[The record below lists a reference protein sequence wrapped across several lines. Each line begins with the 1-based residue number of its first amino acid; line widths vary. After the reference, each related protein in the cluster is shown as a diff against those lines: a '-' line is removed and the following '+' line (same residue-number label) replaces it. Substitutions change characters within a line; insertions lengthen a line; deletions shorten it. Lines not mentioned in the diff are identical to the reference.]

1 METIIF
7 FAIAGL
13 LLFIAIRINDIHNLL
28 VKERE
33 NSIFY
38 NEKEARS
45 NDEDYNSAKDF
56 VISTGKASTSS
67 LQTAF
72 RWGYN
77 KSARVIADLEE
88 DGVVEPAQQGERYR
102 KVNKEV

>member
-7 FAIAGL
+7 FAIVGL

-33 NSIFY
+33 STLFY
-38 NEKEARS
+38 NEKTERS
-45 NDEDYNSAKDF
+45 NDVDYQAAKDF

-67 LQTAF
+67 LQAAF

-77 KSARVIADLEE
+77 KAARVITDLEE
-88 DGVVEPAQQGERYR
+88 DGVIDPAQQGERYR
-102 KVNKEV
+102 KVNKEI